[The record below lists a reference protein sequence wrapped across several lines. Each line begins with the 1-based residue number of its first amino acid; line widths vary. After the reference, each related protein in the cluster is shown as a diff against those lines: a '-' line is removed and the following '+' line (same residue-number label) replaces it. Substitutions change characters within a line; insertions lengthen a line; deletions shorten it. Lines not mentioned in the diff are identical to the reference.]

1 MDDLT
6 IGQRAARLIDGR
18 PWGTKLPVTTLMEM
32 LGTNRQVYYNWRNGK
47 EDPSAKLLAKMALAG
62 YDVLW
67 VLTGMERRNEK

>member
-18 PWGTKLPVTTLMEM
+18 SWDTKLPVTTLMEM

-67 VLTGMERRNEK
+67 VLTGTERRNEK